1 MTTIGAD
8 LSKRTIF
15 LACVSTDKC
24 HATASLD
31 IVDNPLKGFL
41 AIKNLF
47 MAYQREYGP
56 IEKVIIEQPW
66 ANSHSP
72 RPMSFLDLG
81 RAAAFVEIAALQAG
95 LEPVFVLPSEWRKVV
110 YGTGRPADVKELA
123 RETVKERFGWNTKF
137 KKDHN
142 ICEAILLASWGNMT
156 ND

>member
-1 MTTIGAD
+1 MTCFGAD
-8 LSKRTIF
+8 LSKRTIY
-15 LACVSTDKC
+15 LACVSKDKC

-47 MAYQREYGP
+47 MAYQKEFGP

-66 ANSHSP
+66 ANSKSP

-81 RAAAFVEIAALQAG
+81 RAAAFVEIAALQAN

-110 YGTGRPADVKELA
+110 YGTGRPKDVKELA
-123 RETVKERFGWNTKF
+123 RATVKERLGWETKY

-142 ICEAILLASWGNMT
+142 EAESILLGLYGCMINE
-156 ND
+156 